1 MHIFNSYHSEIFGIF
16 NMIIMKINNLKIVFV
31 HCAIRYQVTML
42 EILSRFS
49 ISKLGPNCLVYANL
63 NDILV

>member
-1 MHIFNSYHSEIFGIF
+1 
-16 NMIIMKINNLKIVFV
+16 MIIMKINNLKIVFV

-42 EILSRFS
+42 EIVSRFS
-49 ISKLGPNCLVYANL
+49 ISKLGPNCLVLVYANL

>member
-1 MHIFNSYHSEIFGIF
+1 
-16 NMIIMKINNLKIVFV
+16 MIIMKINNLKIVFV